1 MIGRQYVPN
10 HTIEE
15 GLSNE
20 LIFTFFILM
29 HGATIKEKMPE
40 ESVFDD
46 CVMFSKTGSMCY
58 SYDNSPGTIQH
69 DLSHLK
75 GKMQKNLKTFTYDT
89 LNECIVS
96 NIKPKYKKEIP
107 DCENEIPEKNYTIKK
122 DEIEQMATH
131 CFKPVSIINFDK
143 ALIRHSD
150 YDYYGIFLISV
161 HEKISD
167 DEFKYIR
174 VDDSE
179 KVNGYDRMLNLLN
192 MDDLMKFINFFG
204 GVIPEMHSATFTQNM
219 VPKNWSGI
227 YLNEDRTFILSIRIS
242 KFVEIIKN
250 ILKHVGK
257 KIKINLID
265 YSCSKYYANKSL
277 TCEFPG
283 SDIENFAVE
292 HKFGGKRKN
301 KTKRKR
307 RKNVKKVNRKITR
320 QVKSK

>member
-1 MIGRQYVPN
+1 MIGHRYGSK

-15 GLSNE
+15 GLPND

-29 HGATIKEKMPE
+29 HGATIEQKFK
-40 ESVFDD
+40 SVFND
-46 CVMFSKTGSMCY
+46 CVMFSKTGSLCY
-58 SYDNSPGTIQH
+58 SYDNSDETIYH

-75 GKMQKNLKTFTYDT
+75 EKMQKNLETFTYDT
-89 LNECIVS
+89 LDECIVS
-96 NIKPKYKKEIP
+96 NIQPKYKKEIP
-107 DCENEIPEKNYTIKK
+107 DCENEIPEKNYIINKNETN
-122 DEIEQMATH
+122 QMATH

-143 ALIRHSD
+143 ALIRHGD
-150 YDYYGIFLISV
+150 YDHYGIFLISV

-167 DEFKYIR
+167 DEFKYIK

-192 MDDLMKFINFFG
+192 MDDLVKFSNFFG
-204 GVIPEMHSATFTQNM
+204 GVVPEMNSAIFTKNM

-227 YLNEDRTFILSIRIS
+227 HLNEDRTFILSIRMS

-250 ILKHVGK
+250 ILQYVGK

-265 YSCSKYYANKSL
+265 YSCSKYYANNSL

-283 SDIENFAVE
+283 SDIENFAIE

-301 KTKRKR
+301 KTKRKI
-307 RKNVKKVNRKITR
+307 RKNVKKVNRKMTS
-320 QVKSK
+320 QTK